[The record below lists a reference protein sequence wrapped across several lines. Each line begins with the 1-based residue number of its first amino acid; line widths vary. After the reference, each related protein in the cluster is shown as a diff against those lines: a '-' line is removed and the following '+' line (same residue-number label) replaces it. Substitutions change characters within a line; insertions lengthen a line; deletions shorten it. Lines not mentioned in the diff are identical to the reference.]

1 MLENINLV
9 MKILLMSLS
18 PIICINKQK
27 NGKFGP
33 IQDSDS
39 CRNML
44 CDVR

>member
-9 MKILLMSLS
+9 MKILLMSLP

-33 IQDSDS
+33 IQDSES
-39 CRNML
+39 CHNIH
-44 CDVR
+44 CGVR